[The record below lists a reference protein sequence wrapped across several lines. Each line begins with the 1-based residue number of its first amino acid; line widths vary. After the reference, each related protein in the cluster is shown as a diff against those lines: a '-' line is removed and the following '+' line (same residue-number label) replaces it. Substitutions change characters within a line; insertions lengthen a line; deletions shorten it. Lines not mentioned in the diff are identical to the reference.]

1 MTKLV
6 ICLSSSSQVLFTVL
20 KNSLNY
26 CQKISDV
33 FQTNKMFQTIKMLY
47 LTSKTVTKSLLFNL
61 FSC

>member
-1 MTKLV
+1 MKLV